1 VKVEGTYLRYYKKE
15 GENEELGSANL
26 ITADFIRP
34 YDDTTDCKIFELQ
47 EDDRVFVFQCSSNKE
62 MIHWIN
68 ILEKVKA
75 SAQTKIQEEIAKKLV
90 EETPVRIR
98 WYDEDGEE
106 EFRNNIMN
114 DLVDIYP
121 DPLNPPED
129 GEGGFSIKD
138 HLDCASGV
146 VEYLESFIPE
156 IQKCD
161 TRPARY
167 DILATML
174 TMINNFLYERMS
186 TFLIVSNETTANAV
200 KLKSQQKFKRK
211 SILVVLEDIQDEDR
225 DSESE
230 ENEEGMIEKA
240 REKKEDEEE
249 EDQNRLKRSELIQN
263 ALLGDLHAIIDWIS
277 KYQITIKKIRCPVA
291 SSSSSKDNKSSQAIL
306 SSTYL
311 TPKQSRLFELLP
323 DVCKLYVYGGS
334 KGSKGGAASHLFDHC
349 VKVWE
354 SVIKNPEEMLQKHND
369 GSFYTHAPVDMWEAI
384 NQHISLATST
394 NSPILHVMIA
404 DKVVSS
410 LISVFEVI
418 IKYVSTLDTSNK
430 PELREIELEYISAL
444 ANDTALHIEEVIELI
459 ENFTITEI
467 RERIDEIFDPL
478 TTTLVKCGETCLKRL
493 ASLVMSDVQGLLD
506 EVFMEEWMEGKQMRI
521 ATATISDYMG
531 DFEEYLVP
539 FWADKFTYTILEEV
553 ILAYIR
559 SLLFR
564 KNRQKTITTTVTT
577 DAAANSPQKQQ
588 GGGFLSSFFQKTKQT
603 ITQTITTT
611 VPTHVIVD
619 EESLGRLAQD
629 VNILNAFF
637 SQKAGQE
644 TATEF
649 LAIMNEISLL
659 LFLDLAGLL
668 QHFTLRTTEYPSAA
682 QAIYEVIIAV
692 MKMRPDLFTK
702 SDFEFLQNTTSSLIQ
717 IALND
722 AKIKENEGIME
733 GRLGLLYIEVVP
745 KTMIGTQRKNTL
757 AQRMKMMSNIPLFGK
772 STIKKATSEDDPD
785 GDEEGGGGERG
796 SGDGRERASS
806 EAKRFSDPSQLKSN
820 QLLDDVMEVLQQQE
834 MISESLVEEEEKRRE
849 EEESARKRIGILSY
863 DGYLEKKSPAH
874 NLWQVSDISS
884 FFSFFSLLLS
894 FLETFL

>member
-1 VKVEGTYLRYYKKE
+1 
-15 GENEELGSANL
+15 
-26 ITADFIRP
+26 
-34 YDDTTDCKIFELQ
+34 
-47 EDDRVFVFQCSSNKE
+47 

-90 EETPVRIR
+90 EETPIRIR
-98 WYDEDGEE
+98 WYDEDGEK
-106 EFRNNIMN
+106 EFSSNIMN
-114 DLVDIYP
+114 DLIDIYP
-121 DPLNPPED
+121 DPLHPPED
-129 GEGGFSIKD
+129 GQGGFTIKD
-138 HLDCASGV
+138 HLDCANGI
-146 VEYLESFIPE
+146 VEYLEAFIPE

-174 TMINNFLYERMS
+174 TMINTFLYDRMS
-186 TFLIVSNETTANAV
+186 TFLIVSNETSANAV

-211 SILVVLEDIQDEDR
+211 SILIELEDIDDEREGSDNSDSGDED
-225 DSESE
+225 ES
-230 ENEEGMIEKA
+230 GRTEKA

-249 EDQNRLKRSELIQN
+249 ENQNRLKRSELIQN

-291 SSSSSKDNKSSQAIL
+291 SSSSSSKEANKSSQAIL

-334 KGSKGGAASHLFDHC
+334 KGSKGGAAAHLYDHC

-404 DKVVSS
+404 DKVVTS

-506 EVFMEEWMEGKQMRI
+506 QVFMEEWMEGNQMRI

-539 FWADKFTYTILEEV
+539 FWSDKFTYTILEEV

-577 DAAANSPQKQQ
+577 DAGGSNSPQKQQ

-692 MKMRPDLFTK
+692 MKMRPDLFIK
-702 SDFEFLQNTTSSLIQ
+702 NDFEFFQNTTSSLIS
-717 IALND
+717 IALKD
-722 AKIKENEGIME
+722 AKVKESEGIME

-745 KTMIGTQRKNTL
+745 KTMIGIQRKNTL

-772 STIKKATSEDDPD
+772 STIKKSTSEDNPD
-785 GDEEGGGGERG
+785 DEDDGEGRE
-796 SGDGRERASS
+796 SGDGRERSSS
-806 EAKRFSDPSQLKSN
+806 EAAKRSSDPSPNKSS

-849 EEESARKRIGILSY
+849 EEENARKKIGILSY

-874 NLWQVSDISS
+874 NLWQVSSAIAFWLVCLLLSS
-884 FFSFFSLLLS
+884 FFSRNDFSS
-894 FLETFL
+894 Y